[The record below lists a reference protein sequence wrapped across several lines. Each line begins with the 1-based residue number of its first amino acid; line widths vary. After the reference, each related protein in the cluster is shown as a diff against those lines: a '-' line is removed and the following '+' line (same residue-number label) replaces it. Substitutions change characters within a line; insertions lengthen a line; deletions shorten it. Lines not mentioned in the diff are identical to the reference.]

1 MPGMEEHHKTKVRHH
16 KEKVVAVEEEEEE
29 DENAAVSFLEP
40 DTVRWMNKRR
50 ARSKVTF
57 DGTTVA
63 SDAKPLVTPS
73 QAIYLRSIFKGLDYD
88 NMGHISLAELS
99 AAVKYVSKKSDGKIF
114 SDPDKIITFFKDM
127 DIDGNG
133 NVDLNEFLIGMT
145 AQSSG
150 KDNVMGDKNLQKSF
164 SDFATLHRRK
174 KILANL
180 TDNSNNVSE
189 MTRYANLHKLFGLNY
204 LPEDT
209 EDTLILHGNVNDQ
222 IEHAKEELG
231 LYKRDIACDY
241 LKKKKHQCQLA
252 RGAALHFQAE
262 RERLGQGQRHNNV
275 FTDPRITA
283 EIGSGLSPVKER
295 NHHRFDYSIE
305 KSLVATASSKSG
317 AAAAT
322 ETEATAR
329 RLERRVNERL
339 SAYGL
344 LSGPSLSMHKTFTPP
359 VESFLANSMSD
370 PHLTTCFGPLTSGGM
385 KITASSSELRR
396 HLRGGGSRGFR
407 KSDVGMGV
415 GGAAEKSQHRRQ
427 LLTRNLPL
435 EMRLVSQTVRR
446 SASAA
451 VLPSSKSAAAPILQP
466 ISNRD
471 RMKK

>member
-1 MPGMEEHHKTKVRHH
+1 MEVKKATKSRLDAILAKQAEEV
-16 KEKVVAVEEEEEE
+16 KEEEEEE

-40 DTVRWMNKRR
+40 NTVRWMNKRR
-50 ARSKVTF
+50 AKSKVTF
-57 DGTTVA
+57 DGTVVA

-99 AAVKYVSKKSDGKIF
+99 AAVRYVSKKSEGKIF
-114 SDPDKIITFFKDM
+114 SDPDKIISFFKDM

-174 KILANL
+174 KILSNL
-180 TDNSNNVSE
+180 SDTSSNVSE
-189 MTRYANLHKLFGLNY
+189 MSRYANLHKLFGLNY

-209 EDTLILHGNVNDQ
+209 EDTLILHGNVHDQ

-241 LKKKKHQCQLA
+241 LKKHKQQCKLA
-252 RGAALHFQAE
+252 RGAALYFEAE
-262 RERLGQGQRHNNV
+262 RDRLGQGQRHNNT
-275 FTDPRITA
+275 FSDPRVGCA
-283 EIGSGLSPVKER
+283 SGLSPPKER
-295 NHHRFDYSIE
+295 NHHRYDYSIE
-305 KSLVATASSKSG
+305 KSI
-317 AAAAT
+317 AAT
-322 ETEATAR
+322 GSVGDTKGSAEATAR

-339 SAYGL
+339 SNYGL
-344 LSGPSLSMHKTFTPP
+344 LSGPTLSMHKTFTPK
-359 VESFLANSMSD
+359 VESYLPSSMSN
-370 PHLTTCFGPLTSGGM
+370 PNLTECFGPLTSGGM
-385 KITASSSELRR
+385 RITASSKELRNA
-396 HLRGGGSRGFR
+396 SKR
-407 KSDVGMGV
+407 KT
-415 GGAAEKSQHRRQ
+415 KTQF
-427 LLTRNLPL
+427 LTKNLPL
-435 EMRLVSQTVRR
+435 EVRLVSQTIRR

-451 VLPSSKSAAAPILQP
+451 AIPTTKSVPILQP

-471 RMKK
+471 RLKR